1 MNMHNCLPSVIGNN
15 ASKVNKANK
24 RSMQTDVVLGW
35 AIFTNENVFWVILN
49 MFHCFTATAEYLSS
63 FQAHSYVNISK

>member
-35 AIFTNENVFWVILN
+35 AIFTNENVFWVIL
-49 MFHCFTATAEYLSS
+49 
-63 FQAHSYVNISK
+63 